1 MNTKINFIRVMFAT
15 ISLSLSTS
23 IFAAPLK
30 ILEFK
35 KGQLTQVE
43 QTQLC
48 EQVKELCLQS
58 VQLRSLKTVDQNL
71 WILSSRNNITQFKP
85 SSNGFKLVREW
96 SVVTAEKEDVIQKQY
111 VFTKLFP
118 LTQQRY
124 AIAVIDQISE
134 MYSGGGAGIERASF
148 YELKHSGKMQPFIQ
162 NYPFS
167 LNRMIRACFSEQDYA
182 SSKGHCHDEDALI
195 LDIRPIKPM
204 LWQFRYRYRLTVSL
218 ASDSGEKSFKGS
230 RNINIDLNHAP
241 SQPNIPVQWNYAGIE

>member
-35 KGQLTQVE
+35 KGQLTQAE

-96 SVVTAEKEDVIQKQY
+96 SVVTAEKEDVIHKQY
-111 VFTKLFP
+111 VFPKLFP

-148 YELKHSGKMQPFIQ
+148 YELKDARLMQQFIKD
-162 NYPFS
+162 YPFS
-167 LNRMIRACFSEQDYA
+167 LNRMIRACFSEQDYE
-182 SSKGHCHDEDALI
+182 SSKGNCHDEDALS
-195 LDIRPIKPM
+195 LDIRPMKPM
-204 LWQFRYRYRLTVSL
+204 LWQFRYGYNLSVSP
-218 ASDSGEKSFKGS
+218 ASDSEEKSYKRS
-230 RNINIDLNHAP
+230 KILNVDLNHVP
-241 SQPNIPVQWNYAGIE
+241 PQPNIPAEWNYSGM